1 VGFGSVQMAG
11 APDAAAAAVE
21 AIRAQGRRALVS
33 RGWADLALIDEQED
47 CFAVGELNHRELFRR
62 VAAVVHHGGA
72 GTTTTAALAG
82 APQVI
87 VPQIVDQPYWA
98 QRVAALGIGTAHD
111 GPTPTVESLSTAL
124 ERALRDDTGAR
135 AEEVSTAM
143 RTDGASVAA
152 RRLITLIGQVPE

>member
-1 VGFGSVQMAG
+1 
-11 APDAAAAAVE
+11 
-21 AIRAQGRRALVS
+21 
-33 RGWADLALIDEQED
+33 
-47 CFAVGELNHRELFRR
+47 

-98 QRVAALGIGTAHD
+98 QRVADLGVGADHD
-111 GPTPTVESLSTAL
+111 GPTPTAASLSAAL
-124 ERALRDDTGAR
+124 GTALRDDTRVR
-135 AEEVSTAM
+135 AEEVSATT

-152 RRLITLIGQVPE
+152 RKLVNLIGQVPG